1 MAAIVRANE
10 QGRELFI
17 PYSITLPAYDQTLTL
32 NNKVPATYDETPAT
46 YDETLT
52 AK

>member
-10 QGRELFI
+10 QGKELFI

-32 NNKVPATYDETPAT
+32 NNNNPATSDTPPGSQ
-46 YDETLT
+46 
-52 AK
+52 